1 MQQSCPDSSYFCIR
15 YGGDE
20 FLMMG
25 TCDSEDTA
33 RFIKSSI
40 EKRIE
45 ETALNIEL
53 PVKLS
58 ASIGYILTSQS
69 DPDNSLDEYIS
80 QADKIMYQIKK
91 ERKHGGKKNETD

>member
-1 MQQSCPDSSYFCIR
+1 M
-15 YGGDE
+15 
-20 FLMMG
+20 
-25 TCDSEDTA
+25 
-33 RFIKSSI
+33 
-40 EKRIE
+40 
-45 ETALNIEL
+45 NIEL

>member
-1 MQQSCPDSSYFCIR
+1 SYFCIR

-25 TCDSEDTA
+25 TCDSEEA
-33 RFIKSSI
+33 AASI
-40 EKRIE
+40 QCDMEKRIR
-45 ETALNIEL
+45 ASVPAGDV

-69 DPDNSLDEYIS
+69 DTERSLDEYIS
-80 QADKIMYQIKK
+80 QADQMMYRIKK
-91 ERKHGGKKNETD
+91 KRKHDRR

>member
-1 MQQSCPDSSYFCIR
+1 M
-15 YGGDE
+15 
-20 FLMMG
+20 MMG
-25 TCDSEDTA
+25 TCDSEDMA

-91 ERKHGGKKNETD
+91 ERKKGR